1 MQRTKLSHDSTSMV
15 GNCVISL
22 NDTAHAL
29 EDENDEEYDSDKDD
43 GNCDEDNGDNDV
55 DGDNDEEGDAIACT
69 HCIITNSY
77 RCMCVCTVCPSISY
91 TVIEHFSQGEVRNTR
106 CYAKALK
113 NVFLES
119 IHSMAKEKLKTSA
132 GFKDFKPLNFTLGSC
147 HL

>member
-22 NDTAHAL
+22 NDTARAL
-29 EDENDEEYDSDKDD
+29 EDENDEECDSDKDD

-55 DGDNDEEGDAIACT
+55 DGDNDEGT

-132 GFKDFKPLNFTLGSC
+132 GFKDLKPLNFTLGSC